1 SVGQDGGQNLHH
13 LPVAIVA
20 TRQPGADLLQGRR
33 QRPIFEWRPVPER
46 PRLARQHRHVVPGII
61 CDLVAPEPP
70 CMLANDDAILL
81 DYYTIG
87 IGMHVDRAANGLR
100 GHRVLVVVE
109 AHEARL
115 RYRDTRRMEAVEWPP
130 IARQVRALGLENLKD
145 RLVLLLGMKL
155 RLCVGDALLE
165 KIGVEILIA
174 VEVEPWLEQTV
185 AKRPNLAL
193 YLPLLPARR
202 RRAGR
207 GLDEVMAH
215 QLLEAAVEL
224 AFLADDPG
232 LNRRT
237 HVVVDA
243 ALAAPLEKLERL
255 LVRVEHHLLGLARVC
270 PHERHPAVAQANLR
284 HLGLCRHPGDDD
296 NLVAPVEL
304 VGLTRRKDQRYVGD
318 RRALAHAHL
327 PLPREA
333 AYRIVAAGVA
343 SPPQL
348 YEHAIVGQAFAF
360 GLLRALGEHLL
371 QCRHVRSQ
379 PRPRLFSAHV
389 AVLGLILGANDV
401 PHRIACQ
408 LQITRNRLDLP
419 LLYEVRPTNPRDR
432 IHSHHPPLDPWRESR
447 TRGRFTTRG
456 AGSILDADH
465 PQRGDKIARRSTT
478 C

>member
-130 IARQVRALGLENLKD
+130 IARQVRAFGLENLKD

-155 RLCVGDALLE
+155 PLGVGHALLE
-165 KIGVEILIA
+165 KIGVEALIA
-174 VEVEPWLEQTV
+174 VEFEPWLEQTV
-185 AKRPNLAL
+185 AKHPNLAL

-215 QLLEAAVEL
+215 QLLKAQVEL
-224 AFLADDPG
+224 TLFADKHG
-232 LNRRT
+232 VNRRT

-243 ALAAPLEKLERL
+243 ALAAPLVKLERL

-270 PHERHPAVAQANLR
+270 PRERHPAVAQANLR
-284 HLGLCRHPGDDD
+284 HLGLRRHPGDDD

-304 VGLTRRKDQRYVGD
+304 VGLTRRKDQRYVGY
-318 RRALAHAHL
+318 RRALALAL
-327 PLPREA
+327 RPRPPEA
-333 AYRIVAAGVA
+333 SHRIVAPRVA
-343 SPPQL
+343 TQAELSKNPL
-348 YEHAIVGQAFAF
+348 VGQA
-360 GLLRALGEHLL
+360 LALGLPRILAEHLL
-371 QCRHVRSQ
+371 QCRHVGPQ
-379 PRPRLFSAHV
+379 PRPRLLPAHV
-389 AVLGLILGANDV
+389 AALGLLLGANNL
-401 PHRIACQ
+401 PHRVACK
-408 LQITRNRLDLP
+408 LEITRNRFDLP
-419 LLYEVRPTNPRDR
+419 LLNEVRPTNLRDR

-447 TRGRFTTRG
+447 TRGR
-456 AGSILDADH
+456 IYH
-465 PQRGDKIARRSTT
+465 PGGGVKIGCRS
-478 C
+478 